1 MTAAGVTPDT
11 DVIGKR
17 SEHLYFAL
25 RNPKVVIGLA
35 IVVGLLLLGVIGPFF
50 LDGNPNAYVGPKS
63 EAPSGEY
70 WLGTTYFG
78 QDVFSQFVHGLRSSY
93 VVGGLG
99 GLLAF
104 VIGLTVGFT
113 AGYRGG
119 LVDEF
124 LNMLTNVVLVLP
136 ALAVL
141 IVISS
146 YLESRGVISQAVIIG
161 LFSWPWVA
169 RAVRAQT
176 FTLRNRDYVDLAKL
190 TGKRAPQIIIR
201 EIMPNMASY
210 LLMSLI
216 LLFGGAILFAAMLDF
231 IGLGPSDAVSLGT
244 MMQQSMAWSALHL
257 KLWWWFVP
265 PGLAITAIVGSLYI
279 TNVGLDEVFNPK
291 LREM

>member
-1 MTAAGVTPDT
+1 MTADVTPET
-11 DVIGKR
+11 GAVGKR

-25 RNPKVVIGLA
+25 RNPKVVIGLT
-35 IVVGLLLLGVIGPFF
+35 IVLGLLLLGLLGPLF
-50 LDGNPNAYVGPKS
+50 LPGDPNEYVGPKS

-70 WLGTTYFG
+70 WMGTTYFG
-78 QDVFSQFVHGLRSSY
+78 QDVFAQFVHGLRSSY
-93 VVGGLG
+93 AVGGLG
-99 GLLAF
+99 GLIAF
-104 VIGLTVGFT
+104 AIGLTVGFA

-146 YLESRGVISQAVIIG
+146 YLESRGVVSQAVIIG

-176 FTLRNRDYVDLAKL
+176 LTLRNRDYVDLARL
-190 TGKRAPQIIIR
+190 TGKRAPQIIVR

-231 IGLGPSDAVSLGT
+231 IGLGPSNTVSLGT

>member
-1 MTAAGVTPDT
+1 MTTSVTPDA

-25 RNPKVVIGLA
+25 RNPKVVIGLT
-35 IVVGLLLLGVIGPFF
+35 IVIGLLLLGVIGPFF
-50 LDGNPNAYVGPKS
+50 LNNDPNEYIGPKS
-63 EAPSGEY
+63 EGPSGDF

-93 VVGGLG
+93 LVGGLG
-99 GLLAF
+99 AVIAF
-104 VIGLTVGFT
+104 AIGLSVGFT

-119 LVDEF
+119 IVDEL

-146 YLESRGVISQAVIIG
+146 YLEVRGVVSQGIIIG

-169 RAVRAQT
+169 RAVRAQS

-190 TGKRAPQIIIR
+190 TGKRAPQIIIK

-210 LLMSLI
+210 LLMSVI

-231 IGLGPSDAVSLGT
+231 IGLGPTNAVSLGT

-257 KLWWWFVP
+257 GLWWWFVP
-265 PGLAITAIVGSLYI
+265 PGVAITAIVGSLYI

>member
-1 MTAAGVTPDT
+1 MTT
-11 DVIGKR
+11 DVMLTADTVGQR
-17 SEHLYFAL
+17 RENLYFAL
-25 RNPKVVIGLA
+25 RNPKVLIGLT
-35 IVVGLLLLGVIGPFF
+35 IVVGLALLGVIGPFF
-50 LDGNPNAYVGPKS
+50 LSATPNEYIGPKS
-63 EAPSGEY
+63 EAPSADH

-78 QDVFSQFVHGLRSSY
+78 QDVFTQFVHGLRSSY
-93 VVGGLG
+93 LVGSLG
-99 GLLAF
+99 GLIAF
-104 VIGLTVGFT
+104 VIGMSVGFT

-146 YLESRGVISQAVIIG
+146 YLEVRGVISQAVIIG

-190 TGKRAPQIIIR
+190 TGKRPGQIIMR

-210 LLMSLI
+210 LLMSVI

-231 IGLGPSDAVSLGT
+231 IGMGPSNSVSLGS
-244 MMQQSMAWSALHL
+244 MMQQAMAWSSLHL
-257 KLWWWFVP
+257 GLWWWFVP
-265 PGLAITAIVGSLYI
+265 PGAAITLIVGGLYI

-291 LREM
+291 LREK

>member
-1 MTAAGVTPDT
+1 MTT
-11 DVIGKR
+11 DVTLKSGSVGESR
-17 SEHLYFAL
+17 ERLYFAF
-25 RNPKVVIGLA
+25 RNPKVIIGMA
-35 IVVGLLLLGVIGPFF
+35 VVVGLLL
-50 LDGNPNAYVGPKS
+50 VGLLAPLLISAEPSQQFDAKS
-63 EAPSGEY
+63 AAPSGEH

-78 QDVFSQFVHGLRSSY
+78 NDVFTQFAHGIRTSFL
-93 VVGGLG
+93 VGSLG
-99 GLLAF
+99 GGIAF

-119 LVDEF
+119 LIDEF

-136 ALAVL
+136 ALVVL
-141 IVISS
+141 IVLST
-146 YLESRGVISQAVIIG
+146 YLENRGPISQAVIIG
-161 LFSWPWVA
+161 VFSWPWVA

-190 TGKRAPQIIIR
+190 SGKRAPQIIMR

-210 LLMSLI
+210 LLMSVI

-231 IGLGPSDAVSLGT
+231 IGLGPTNSISLGT

-257 KLWWWFVP
+257 GLWWWFVP
-265 PGLAITAIVGSLYI
+265 PGIAITAIVGGLYI

>member
-1 MTAAGVTPDT
+1 MTT
-11 DVIGKR
+11 DITLKSDSVGESR
-17 SEHLYFAL
+17 ERLYFAL
-25 RNPKVVIGLA
+25 RNPKVVIGMV
-35 IVVGLLLLGVIGPFF
+35 IVLGLLLTGLIAPLLISTDPTHQF
-50 LDGNPNAYVGPKS
+50 DAKS
-63 EAPSGEY
+63 ASPSSEH

-78 QDVFSQFVHGLRSSY
+78 NDVFIQFVHGIRASFL
-93 VVGGLG
+93 VGVLG
-99 GLLAF
+99 GGIAF

-136 ALAVL
+136 ALVVL
-141 IVISS
+141 IVLST
-146 YLESRGVISQAVIIG
+146 YLEHRGPVSQAVIIG
-161 LFSWPWVA
+161 VFSWPWVA

-176 FTLRNRDYVDLAKL
+176 FTLRNRDYVDLARL
-190 TGKRAPQIIIR
+190 TGKRAGQIIMR

-210 LLMSLI
+210 LLMTVI

-231 IGLGPSDAVSLGT
+231 IGLGPTDSVSLGS
-244 MMQQSMAWSALHL
+244 MMQQSMSWSALHL
-257 KLWWWFVP
+257 GLWWWFVP
-265 PGLAITAIVGSLYI
+265 PGIAITAIVGGLYI